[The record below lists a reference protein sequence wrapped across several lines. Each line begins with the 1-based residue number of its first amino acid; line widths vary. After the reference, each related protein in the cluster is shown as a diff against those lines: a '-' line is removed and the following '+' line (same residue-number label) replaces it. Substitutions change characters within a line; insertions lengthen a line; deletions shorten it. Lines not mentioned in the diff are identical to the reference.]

1 MRILQTIPTSALGLV
16 VFVLLSGGS
25 PPPRKKE
32 LPNIILIMAD
42 DLGYGDLHGY
52 GAAYATPNLGKLASE
67 GMRFNSFYAQP
78 QCSPSRAAL
87 LTGCYPQRVG
97 IPWVVGPEGPTWTKD
112 KYFVGLNPDE
122 QTLPEL
128 LKTVGYRTGCVG
140 KWHLGHLPP
149 HLPTRHGFD
158 EYFGLPYSN
167 DMWPPGNAQ
176 WPELPVMEGEKVAE
190 KITDSTGQGLLTRQY
205 TEKAVKFI
213 EKNAK
218 RPFFLYVAHSMP
230 HVPIAASP
238 AFRGKSGRG
247 TYADVIQELDWSVGQ
262 LMESLRKNGLDKN
275 TLVIFTSD
283 NGPWLTYGNH
293 AGSSGG
299 LREGKATTFE
309 GGVRVPMIARW
320 PGKIPKGSSSN
331 EVTGLID
338 LLPTLTEISG
348 AAAPKLPIDGK
359 SIWPLWQ
366 GKPIARNLREAHY
379 YFQMDELQ
387 AVRQGRWKLHL
398 PHTYETVPVGG
409 KDGTRGAS
417 AVGTIGL
424 SLFDLESDP
433 NETKN
438 VAEQHPEMVEK
449 LKKMAE
455 TFRAELERTKRPAAK
470 AL

>member
-218 RPFFLYVAHSMP
+218 RPFFC
-230 HVPIAASP
+230 
-238 AFRGKSGRG
+238 
-247 TYADVIQELDWSVGQ
+247 T
-262 LMESLRKNGLDKN
+262 
-275 TLVIFTSD
+275 
-283 NGPWLTYGNH
+283 
-293 AGSSGG
+293 
-299 LREGKATTFE
+299 
-309 GGVRVPMIARW
+309 
-320 PGKIPKGSSSN
+320 
-331 EVTGLID
+331 
-338 LLPTLTEISG
+338 
-348 AAAPKLPIDGK
+348 
-359 SIWPLWQ
+359 
-366 GKPIARNLREAHY
+366 
-379 YFQMDELQ
+379 
-387 AVRQGRWKLHL
+387 
-398 PHTYETVPVGG
+398 
-409 KDGTRGAS
+409 
-417 AVGTIGL
+417 
-424 SLFDLESDP
+424 
-433 NETKN
+433 
-438 VAEQHPEMVEK
+438 
-449 LKKMAE
+449 
-455 TFRAELERTKRPAAK
+455 
-470 AL
+470 